1 MRRRSLNLSK
11 DDFYR
16 VIDTYLI
23 GFRAERNKKILEDFE
38 IKGMTYEEIAA
49 EYEMSVSQIKKI
61 VKNSMDYLS
70 EQVSKE
76 TV

>member
-16 VIDTYLI
+16 VTDAYLI

-49 EYEMSVSQIKKI
+49 EYDMSVSQIKQI
-61 VKNSMDYLS
+61 VKKSIEYLK
-70 EQVSKE
+70 EQLSKE